1 MEYSRLGNVIK
12 GQERAVA
19 KSKYEE
25 DIHVNNHSVS
35 WHGTVG
41 QWSYIHVNLF
51 YCKAQKAANT
61 TTGIFFPTLV
71 DY

>member
-25 DIHVNNHSVS
+25 NVRINNHSVS
-35 WHGTVG
+35 WHVIVE
-41 QWSYIHVNLF
+41 QWSYS
-51 YCKAQKAANT
+51 Y
-61 TTGIFFPTLV
+61 TGFPVEGTNPLTFFDTAS
-71 DY
+71 YGKRGRE

>member
-25 DIHVNNHSVS
+25 DIHINNHSVS
-35 WHGTVG
+35 WFVTMGT
-41 QWSYIHVNLF
+41 WRSTYM
-51 YCKAQKAANT
+51 YMCKSCKSFA
-61 TTGIFFPTLV
+61 
-71 DY
+71 

>member
-25 DIHVNNHSVS
+25 DVHVNNHSVS
-35 WHGTVG
+35 
-41 QWSYIHVNLF
+41 
-51 YCKAQKAANT
+51 
-61 TTGIFFPTLV
+61 
-71 DY
+71 